1 MVGSSG
7 HRARGRTREGKGPR
21 DPDEALIRAVY
32 AEHGRA
38 LLAFTTRLLG
48 DRAAAEDVVQE
59 VLVRAW
65 QHSDVLT
72 NGRGSVR
79 SWLLT
84 VARNLVTDRV
94 RAQRARPAE
103 VEEDAAP
110 PAATRDHADSVV
122 DALTVLPALE
132 RLSPD
137 HRDVLAEVYFRGRTL
152 PEAAEVLGV
161 PPGTVKSRS
170 YYALRALRSA
180 LGPAMNEPEG
190 VPS

>member
-1 MVGSSG
+1 MVGSG
-7 HRARGRTREGKGPR
+7 HRARGRARERTGPR

-94 RAQRARPAE
+94 RAQRARPSE

-110 PAATRDHADSVV
+110 PVATGDHADRVV

-152 PEAAEVLGV
+152 PEAAQVLGV

-170 YYALRALRSA
+170 YYALRALRTA
-180 LGPAMNEPEG
+180 LGPTVEG
-190 VPS
+190 VPG

>member
-1 MVGSSG
+1 MVGSG
-7 HRARGRTREGKGPR
+7 HRARGRARERRGPR

-94 RAQRARPAE
+94 RAQRARPSE

-110 PAATRDHADSVV
+110 PVSTGDHADRVV

-170 YYALRALRSA
+170 YYALRALRTA
-180 LGPAMNEPEG
+180 LGPTVEG
-190 VPS
+190 VPG

>member
-1 MVGSSG
+1 MVGSG
-7 HRARGRTREGKGPR
+7 HRARGRARERTGPR

-84 VARNLVTDRV
+84 VARNLVTDRM

-110 PAATRDHADSVV
+110 PVPTGDHADRVV

-132 RLSPD
+132 RLSAD

-152 PEAAEVLGV
+152 PEAAKVLGV

-170 YYALRALRSA
+170 YYALRALRAA
-180 LGPAMNEPEG
+180 LGPTVEG
-190 VPS
+190 VPG